1 MCVSCGKREALF
13 LSESN
18 LFYYIK
24 KTLFINQFIS
34 FMTNIYITD
43 IYICIHFHISQGI
56 HISKEQTFIYA
67 HEQSHHI

>member
-1 MCVSCGKREALF
+1 MSQIFILLLELYKKNVII
-13 LSESN
+13 
-18 LFYYIK
+18 YYI
-24 KTLFINQFIS
+24 L

-67 HEQSHHI
+67 HEQSHHIKHERR